1 MKKIFTLICGCVMAA
16 TMSAQTV
23 DGRNFGIDGFAAYE
37 GKSGQWYHAGG
48 TTGGAG
54 GEVVFAD
61 NLSELQAYLQ
71 SSKPYIVL
79 VNHDIQTELTAYVD
93 DLSTGRLC
101 DKQDGSEGV
110 ATTYGERIMVADNK
124 TLIGIA
130 DANGKAPLFSRI
142 TFVMQCTSNVIIR
155 NCRFTMVGAPILK
168 SGENKIVAWRQGQ
181 QVEVGDP
188 DCIGI
193 QADAKSAKT
202 DAGGHIWI
210 DHCEFFNGNAANKD
224 RYDGLLDCKN
234 NVQWITVSYNLFHD
248 HDKACLWGKGDSDV
262 YPGCRTISAHHNYF
276 KDIEGSRL
284 PLQRGGNVHYMNNYQ
299 VNAQDGWDLRSQSVG
314 YADACYFKGSK
325 ASILPDGGGEL
336 HINADPVYGVI
347 YDNCSRVIVNH
358 SGVTFKNDPAKHDK
372 EFDAATYATGTWVPT
387 DTWAG
392 YYVNSHDK
400 AEDVPEVCEKYS
412 GAGKIEIWKEYAT
425 EVPAYSKTNLQTA
438 LDNPRTI
445 ASSGNTFYTYDAKG
459 NRMTVA
465 PDAPSAVKTVKAAK
479 KSNGS
484 KALKTI
490 VNGKV
495 VIEAD
500 GMLFGAGGEMG
511 N

>member
-1 MKKIFTLICGCVMAA
+1 MKKLLSVILCSFVAVG
-16 TMSAQTV
+16 MSAQTV

-37 GKSGQWYHAGG
+37 GVSGKWYHAGG

-54 GEVVFAD
+54 GEVVYAE
-61 NLSELQAYLQ
+61 NLPQLQAYLQ

-79 VNHDIQTELTAYVD
+79 VDKDMNTGITAYVD
-93 DLSTGRLC
+93 DLSTGHLC

-110 ATTYGERIMVADNK
+110 ATTYGERIMIADNK
-124 TLIGIA
+124 TLIGIT
-130 DANGKAPLFSRI
+130 NERGEAPLFSRI

-168 SGENKIVAWRQGQ
+168 SGENKIVAWREGAQK
-181 QVEVGDP
+181 EVGDP

-224 RYDGLLDCKN
+224 RYDGLVDCKN
-234 NVQWITVSYNLFHD
+234 NVQWLTISYNLFHD

-262 YPGCRTISAHHNYF
+262 FEGCRTISAHHNWF

-284 PLQRGGNVHYMNNYQ
+284 PLQRGGHVHYMNNYQ
-299 VNAQDGWDLRSQSVG
+299 ENAQDGWDLRSQSVG

-325 ASILPDGGGEL
+325 ASILPDGGGTL
-336 HINADPVYGVI
+336 NINKATGYGVI
-347 YDNCSRVIVNH
+347 YDNCSRVITNH
-358 SGVTFKNDPAKHDK
+358 PGVSYKNDPAKHDK
-372 EFDAATYATGTWVPT
+372 EFDAATYVKGTWVPT
-387 DTWAG
+387 DTWSG

-400 AEDVPEVCEKYS
+400 AEDVPAICEQYS
-412 GAGKIEIWKEYAT
+412 GAGKIEIWKEYAS
-425 EVPAYSKTNLQTA
+425 EVPAYSQTNLQTA

-445 ASSGNTFYTYDAKG
+445 ASASQTYYTYDSNG
-459 NRMTVA
+459 NKMTVA
-465 PDAPSAVKTVKAAK
+465 PAPTAVEEINANVNANVNKVQKAIVGGK
-479 KSNGS
+479 LVIS
-484 KALKTI
+484 KE
-490 VNGKV
+490 GKQFN
-495 VIEAD
+495 AA
-500 GMLFGAGGEMG
+500 GAQVQ
-511 N
+511 